1 MTLAGCIPGA
11 IYTHTIQ
18 PLSTDLNQ
26 TPVAGGP
33 AKRGDVKQVRFRMV
47 DVRWDENAIGEIAR
61 DNGIHTIYYAD
72 VEVLRILSVWTQT
85 WTLVYGESDED

>member
-18 PLSTDLNQ
+18 PLSTDLNL
-26 TPVAGGP
+26 TPVAGGG

-47 DVRWDENAIGEIAR
+47 DVRWDENAIGELAR
-61 DNGIHTIYYAD
+61 PEQQVFLPGVDEAR
-72 VEVLRILSVWTQT
+72 VELDRFEIRVLHDT
-85 WTLVYGESDED
+85 